1 MTKPA
6 KKRRADHGAGWSDE
20 SEASIL
26 FFKQGEAN
34 AAADLAAYERELA
47 EATRPSP
54 QRRRWKLA
62 AAAAI
67 AVIAIIAILLYVAA
81 S

>member
-1 MTKPA
+1 VTKPA

-47 EATRPSP
+47 EAKRPK
-54 QRRRWKLA
+54 QLRRWWLLA

-67 AVIAIIAILLYVAA
+67 AVIAILLYVAA